1 MMLRRLLSLLALTAG
16 VAVGA
21 PAMAQPQPQ
30 PLRDAAPERDWYGW
44 QSAGLAGAGGLVF
57 VSGLAA
63 EHESLTVTGAFAFAF
78 ASPVSHWLRGN
89 TGPGIAALA
98 LNVGMPFAALM
109 TVGLPGAFLGS
120 CRDDD
125 CVTYPMLAGMAL
137 AMAIDAAA
145 LSWQE
150 RPRGP
155 FLTSGLQPFVAPSA
169 DQLVVGMSWT
179 S

>member
-1 MMLRRLLSLLALTAG
+1 MLRHLFSLLAVAIG
-16 VAVGA
+16 VAFGA
-21 PAMAQPQPQ
+21 PAVAQPQPQ
-30 PLRDAAPERDWYGW
+30 PLRDTAPERDWYGW
-44 QSAGLAGAGGLVF
+44 QSAGLAGGTGLVF

-63 EHESLTVTGAFAFAF
+63 EQSTLAVTGAFAFAF

-89 TGPGIAALA
+89 TGPGLAALA
-98 LNVGMPFAALM
+98 LNVGMPFAAIM
-109 TVGLPGAFLGS
+109 TLGLPGAFMGT

-125 CVTYPMLAGMAL
+125 CVTYPVIAGMAL

-155 FLTSGLQPFVAPSA
+155 FLAGGVQPFVAPSA
-169 DQLVVGMSWT
+169 EQLVVGMSWT